1 MNRDE
6 LLQKMTAKTG
16 PEPVQLSFGTAYIVK
31 LNREQFD
38 HATALAV
45 LFHRKPSGERA
56 GGMAWHIVSNGW
68 VDENG
73 NKILDQ
79 KSKEDRERFNA
90 FDSGDVQL
98 LSDAIMN
105 VSNVTKEDR
114 DFLLGG

>member
-6 LLQKMTAKTG
+6 LLTKMTAKTG
-16 PEPVQLSFGTAYIVK
+16 PEPVQLSFGTAYVVK

-38 HATALAV
+38 HATALAT
-45 LFHRKPSGERA
+45 LFSRKPSGDRA
-56 GGMAWHIVSNGW
+56 AGMSWFIISNGW
-68 VDENG
+68 VDEDG
-73 NKILDQ
+73 KKILDQ
-79 KSKEDRERFNA
+79 GSKEDRELFRQ
-90 FDSGDVQL
+90 FDASDTQL